1 MDWNRYVKDKWVNQE
16 SRTLD
21 PEFAVRK
28 REITVPGG
36 TIYGRRALAAGSFDH
51 EESNL
56 QDQLKYQ
63 VNSQSSK

>member
-1 MDWNRYVKDKWVNQE
+1 
-16 SRTLD
+16 LD

-36 TIYGRRALAAGSFDH
+36 TIYGRRALAAGSVDH